1 MNATSEFNNNITC
14 TFHNQELILQ
24 TIQLPVTNW
33 PHLCTLTGHIPESHI
48 LGFDLFMFMAQWQGW
63 IEESHS
69 QGKKL
74 QCGVDTTLRGLHC
87 FVFVR
92 RKCCLEQTARISKI
106 LQFLVAA
113 LNLGIPFCIL
123 YALPLSVI
131 NGGRVNW
138 LLLYSSLLTEFGHL
152 DLLRGVI
159 A

>member
-1 MNATSEFNNNITC
+1 M
-14 TFHNQELILQ
+14 
-24 TIQLPVTNW
+24 
-33 PHLCTLTGHIPESHI
+33 
-48 LGFDLFMFMAQWQGW
+48 
-63 IEESHS
+63 
-69 QGKKL
+69 
-74 QCGVDTTLRGLHC
+74 
-87 FVFVR
+87 
-92 RKCCLEQTARISKI
+92 EQTARISKI